1 MERMWVAAGGVAG
14 CTAVAM
20 AAAAAHALSHRL
32 DPRALEAVRSAV
44 QMQGWHAIALVLVGI
59 WLGRR
64 LGSSAALL
72 ANLAGA
78 AFALGVLL
86 FCGSVYAGEL
96 AGIRIG
102 PTAPVGGILLMAGW
116 LLLAASAMRA

>member
-59 WLGRR
+59 WLGR

-102 PTAPVGGILLMAGW
+102 PTALVGGILLMAGW
-116 LLLAASAMRA
+116 LLLAASALRA